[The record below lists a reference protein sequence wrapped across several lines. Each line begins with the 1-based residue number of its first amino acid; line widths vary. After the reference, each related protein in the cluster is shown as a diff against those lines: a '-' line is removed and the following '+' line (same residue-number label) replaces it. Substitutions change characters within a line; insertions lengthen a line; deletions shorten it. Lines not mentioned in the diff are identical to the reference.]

1 VTGDPQFCTCPVAW
15 LGIYPPP
22 PCPSCRERNM
32 ASGWNVPYQAPGL
45 PAQLSDDD
53 IDRIAERVAELIGA
67 IPTQSE
73 PKTEQITVLGATFD
87 KMRRA

>member
-1 VTGDPQFCTCPVAW
+1 
-15 LGIYPPP
+15 
-22 PCPSCRERNM
+22 
-32 ASGWNVPYQAPGL
+32 
-45 PAQLSDDD
+45 
-53 IDRIAERVAELIGA
+53 LIGA